1 VDGRLTLRPAA
12 ADDDAALLA
21 LDIAEPGTGFPSVLA
36 RRRTA
41 FFGSSLPA
49 DTLVAVVDGT
59 LVGYVSLTHPT
70 PLPENA
76 HVSAV
81 EGFTVAPAWR
91 GRGVGRALLAAA
103 VDEARR
109 RGSRKVSL
117 RVLATNE
124 RARRVYAAA
133 GLEVEG
139 VLRDEFVIDG
149 HPVDDV
155 LMAMA
160 L

>member
-1 VDGRLTLRPAA
+1 VDGRLTVRPATP
-12 ADDDAALLA
+12 DDDAALLA
-21 LDIAEPGTGFPSVLA
+21 LDAGEPGTGFPSVFT
-36 RRRTA
+36 RSRTT
-41 FFGSSLPA
+41 FFGSSARA
-49 DTLVAVVDGT
+49 DTLVADSDGVV
-59 LVGYVSLTHPT
+59 VGYVSLTHPT

-76 HVSAV
+76 HVSAL

-91 GRGVGRALLAAA
+91 GRGVGAALLDAA

-109 RGSRKVSL
+109 RGARKLSL

-124 RARRVYAAA
+124 RARRRYAAA
-133 GLEVEG
+133 GFVVEG

-149 HPVDDV
+149 RTVDDV
-155 LMAMA
+155 LMAMT

>member
-1 VDGRLTLRPAA
+1 MDRRLTVRPGT

-21 LDIAEPGTGFPSVLA
+21 LDSGEPGTGFPSVFA
-36 RRRTA
+36 RRRST

-49 DTLVAVVDGT
+49 DTLVALVDQT

-76 HVSAV
+76 HVTAV
-81 EGFTVAPAWR
+81 DGFTVARAWR
-91 GRGVGRALLAAA
+91 REGVGRALLAAA

-117 RVLATNE
+117 RVLSTNE

-133 GLEVEG
+133 GFVVEG

>member
-1 VDGRLTLRPAA
+1 M
-12 ADDDAALLA
+12 
-21 LDIAEPGTGFPSVLA
+21 FA
-36 RRRTA
+36 RRRTV

-49 DTLVAVVDGT
+49 DTLVAVAEGT

-76 HVSAV
+76 HVTAV
-81 EGFTVAPAWR
+81 EGFTVAPMWR

-117 RVLATNE
+117 RVLATNK
-124 RARRVYAAA
+124 RARQVYAAA
-133 GLEVEG
+133 GFGVEG
-139 VLRDEFVIDG
+139 VLRDEFVIGG
-149 HPVDDV
+149 HHVDDV

>member
-1 VDGRLTLRPAA
+1 MDGRLTIRPAT
-12 ADDDAALLA
+12 ADDDTALLA
-21 LDIAEPGTGFPSVLA
+21 LEIGEPGTGFPSVLA
-36 RRRTA
+36 RRPTT
-41 FFGSSLPA
+41 FFASSSPS
-49 DTLVAVVDGT
+49 DTLVAVQDG
-59 LVGYVSLTHPT
+59 LVVGYVTLTHPT

-76 HVSAV
+76 HVSAI
-81 EGFTVAPAWR
+81 EGFTVAPTWR
-91 GRGVGRALLAAA
+91 GRGVGRALLDAA
-103 VDEARR
+103 VEEARR

-124 RARRVYAAA
+124 QARRVYAAA
-133 GLEVEG
+133 GFVVEG